1 MASQLALVVKNP
13 LANTRDTDSIP
24 GPGIFLG
31 IGNGNPLQY
40 SCLEDYMGRGAMA
53 HGAAKRWRHLK
64 KSSHLPQKLS
74 KRKKCS
80 EEIMQ
85 RWAQSYVNKC
95 VLTELMVNKSMCYWN
110 LGTKTN

>member
-53 HGAAKRWRHLK
+53 HGAAKRWR
-64 KSSHLPQKLS
+64 QLS
-74 KRKKCS
+74 TQTSGGRPRFPKREWGEDDC
-80 EEIMQ
+80 
-85 RWAQSYVNKC
+85 
-95 VLTELMVNKSMCYWN
+95 
-110 LGTKTN
+110 